1 MEQQPDAPIPDKP
14 AGQVSTDRLA
24 ALAQRVG
31 PSFDAHRLKRWSVWL
46 LVFLVM
52 LGGAMAGFLIVLQ
65 AVIHAKKELVVP
77 DLRGKN
83 VTQALDILSGQDLSI
98 AKDSVEVNESV
109 PAGSILKQSPEP
121 GLTVREGKVIRITL
135 SSGGQSIFVPDL
147 VTKNL
152 PEAQTLIRSSGL
164 NIGSVA
170 ESYSQKYEA
179 GIVMGQDPSAN
190 AVAPRGQMVD
200 LTVSKGVP
208 PEGTVLMPDFVNQPM
223 NKALEWARGQNLQ
236 PRVSEELNAEALPG
250 LVLSQ
255 SPAPDETITPQSDVK
270 FTVSKSTGA
279 SVGNVQVIRYRVP
292 AGTGQ
297 VQLRI
302 VVRDERGEREV
313 LQAAKDAGTDVQV
326 PVSIVGPARARIFV
340 NGVLIEERPME

>member
-14 AGQVSTDRLA
+14 TGQVSTDRLQ
-24 ALAQRVG
+24 ALADRVG

-46 LVFLVM
+46 LVFLIT
-52 LGGAMAGFLIVLQ
+52 LGGAMACFLIVLQ

-83 VTQALDILSGQDLSI
+83 VTQALDIIADLELSLS
-98 AKDSVEVNESV
+98 KDSVEVNESV
-109 PAGSILKQSPEP
+109 PAGSILKQVPEP

-135 SSGGQSIFVPDL
+135 SSGGQSIFVPEL
-147 VTKNL
+147 VSKNL
-152 PEAQTLIRSSGL
+152 PEAQTMIRSSGL
-164 NIGSVA
+164 DIGSVS

-179 GIVMGQDPSAN
+179 GIVMGQDPLAN

-200 LTVSKGVP
+200 LIVSKGVP
-208 PEGTVLMPDFVNQPM
+208 PEGTVLMPDFVNQPV
-223 NKALEWARGQNLQ
+223 NSALEWAKAQNIQ
-236 PRVSEELNAEALPG
+236 PRVSEELNSQVLPG
-250 LVLSQ
+250 LVVSQ
-255 SPAPDETITPQSDVK
+255 SPVADATITPQSDVK
-270 FTVSKSTGA
+270 FSVSKSTAA
-279 SVGNVQVIRYRVP
+279 SAGNVQVIRYRVP

-313 LQAAKDAGTDVQV
+313 LQASKAAGTDVQV